1 MTLAGGGRNPQD
13 HPTSKWGWQCAAPQS
28 RHHSNSGSLGQEG
41 LEGLGLSCFPLIQ
54 PTQQGLEK
62 RCLPCVVMDTLSKS
76 WWSGSFQVSKFHLE
90 TCVSPYLPMYLLAKR
105 ETRSFHSNTCCL
117 SSKSVKYPEGLP
129 MSSNPGRSWFS
140 MRRSKNASKWVKL
153 YISPCPGDFLAVMR
167 SSSQCIRTCS
177 MPL

>member
-1 MTLAGGGRNPQD
+1 MVTLAGGGRNPQD

-90 TCVSPYLPMYLLAKR
+90 TCVSPYLPAEGALLSGLGMEPTWYLLGPMNCVCVWGGGGVPLEWDYLA
-105 ETRSFHSNTCCL
+105 
-117 SSKSVKYPEGLP
+117 SSKYPTPPLSGESLTHQ
-129 MSSNPGRSWFS
+129 
-140 MRRSKNASKWVKL
+140 ASQ
-153 YISPCPGDFLAVMR
+153 AR
-167 SSSQCIRTCS
+167 E
-177 MPL
+177 